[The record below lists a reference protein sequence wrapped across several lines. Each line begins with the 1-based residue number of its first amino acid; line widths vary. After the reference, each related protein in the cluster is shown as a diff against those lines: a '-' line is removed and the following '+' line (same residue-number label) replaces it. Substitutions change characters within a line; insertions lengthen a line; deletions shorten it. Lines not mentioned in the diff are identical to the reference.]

1 MYRRFFLLLAA
12 SAGLLAFVLLRDSEP
27 APRTVDVPPSQVVA
41 TPVLPQP
48 EPPPAVPPQSEPP
61 AAAPAAADD
70 AQFAGLEVWLG
81 RLKTAAT
88 AQAHLEILQQ
98 AAAREP
104 RARFLA
110 LIARQLRSGKSNDR
124 VAALQALSG
133 LSGEDV
139 IPFYKQGLVDT
150 EAGIREITRR
160 SLHGLDASSRIEVL
174 TSGLSSPYEAV
185 RIDCFRELTQETSKQ
200 VIPALIHALGS
211 GNPATSSEAA
221 RQLETRLGPSA
232 PVFKQSGAAKA
243 WWDEN
248 AHRYGDD
255 LRRLD

>member
-27 APRTVDVPPSQVVA
+27 APTAGDVPPSQVVA

-48 EPPPAVPPQSEPP
+48 GPPPAVPPQSELP
-61 AAAPAAADD
+61 AAAPAVADD

-98 AAAREP
+98 AAARESS
-104 RARFLA
+104 ARFLH
-110 LIARQLRSGKSNDR
+110 LIARILRTGTPDAR
-124 VAALQALSG
+124 LAALQALQG
-133 LSGEDV
+133 HSGEQV
-139 IPFYKQGLVDT
+139 TELFKQALDDS
-150 EAGIREITRR
+150 EPGIREIARHYAQQQDEALR
-160 SLHGLDASSRIEVL
+160 LAVLDH
-174 TSGLSSPYEAV
+174 GLSSPHEEV
-185 RIDCFRELTQETSKQ
+185 RVRCFNALLQETSKQ

-221 RQLETRLGPSA
+221 RQLEARLGPSA